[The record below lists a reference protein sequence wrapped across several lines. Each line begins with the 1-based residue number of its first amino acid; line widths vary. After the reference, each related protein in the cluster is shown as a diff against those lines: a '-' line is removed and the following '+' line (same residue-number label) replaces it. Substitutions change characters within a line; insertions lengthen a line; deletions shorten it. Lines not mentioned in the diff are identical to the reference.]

1 MSQKTILLEPEF
13 LCDIYD
19 TLFQAI
25 GPRHWWPGETPL
37 EITVGA
43 ILTQNTSWK
52 NVDKAI
58 TTLKEKGWLS
68 LEKLKD
74 IPEAELAQAIRSS
87 GYFNQKAKKT
97 KIFVRY
103 IYERY
108 DGSLEKMAE
117 QPLEKLREELLAIYG
132 IGPETADSIL
142 LYALGKQT
150 FVVDAYTRR
159 IFIRHG
165 WMTEKA
171 TYENIRQFFMTHLPR
186 DIQLYNE
193 FHALLVYV
201 GNRFCRR
208 KPMCDECPL
217 KKYLAMK
224 KLVSGE
230 TRGFL

>member
-1 MSQKTILLEPEF
+1 MSQTNILLRPGK
-13 LCDIYD
+13 LHDIYN

-25 GPRHWWPGETPL
+25 GPRGWWPGETPL
-37 EITVGA
+37 EIAIGA

-58 TTLKEKGWLS
+58 TTLKQKNWLS
-68 LEKLKD
+68 LEKLRD
-74 IPEAELAQAIRSS
+74 VPEAELADAIRSS

-97 KIFVRY
+97 KIFIRY

-108 DGSLEKMAE
+108 NGSLEKMAE
-117 QPLEKLREELLAIYG
+117 RSVEKLREELLAIYG

-159 IFIRHG
+159 IFLRHG

-171 TYENIRQFFMTHLPR
+171 TYEEIRQFFLTHLPR

-193 FHALLVYV
+193 FHALLVFV

-208 KPMCDECPL
+208 KPICDRCPL
-217 KKYLAMK
+217 KKYL
-224 KLVSGE
+224 
-230 TRGFL
+230 TT